1 MMFLNMFRRNLKK
14 SRELESA
21 KLKITFFLIVL
32 SFGTFFMD
40 MDFPG
45 LDPNFWPTQKK
56 AMFQFSE
63 LGSESAKNPE
73 IQIGS
78 RKSGSMIKDIQK
90 L

>member
-1 MMFLNMFRRNLKK
+1 
-14 SRELESA
+14 
-21 KLKITFFLIVL
+21 
-32 SFGTFFMD
+32 MD

-63 LGSESAKNPE
+63 LGSESAENPE

-78 RKSGSMIKDIQK
+78 RKSASMIKDIQK